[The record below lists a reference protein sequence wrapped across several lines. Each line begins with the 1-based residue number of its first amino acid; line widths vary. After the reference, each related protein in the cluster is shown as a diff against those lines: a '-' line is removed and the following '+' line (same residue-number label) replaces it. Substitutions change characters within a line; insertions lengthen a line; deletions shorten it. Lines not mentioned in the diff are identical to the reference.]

1 MKITAKGQVTI
12 PVDIRRKMKLLPDT
26 EVDFVI
32 SGKQVVLRKSPG
44 RRRRGSRVVSDMRGR
59 ATKKMSTDQIM
70 ALTRGE

>member
-26 EVDFVI
+26 EVDFAI
-32 SGKQVVLRKSPG
+32 SGKQVVLRKTQG
-44 RRRRGSRVVSDMRGR
+44 RRRRGSRVVSAMRGR